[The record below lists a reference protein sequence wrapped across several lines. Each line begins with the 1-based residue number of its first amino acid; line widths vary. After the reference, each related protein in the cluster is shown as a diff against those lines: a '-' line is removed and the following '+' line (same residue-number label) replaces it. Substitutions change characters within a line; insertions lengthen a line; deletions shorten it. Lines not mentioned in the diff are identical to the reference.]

1 MQHNFNS
8 GSESPAFQLGGAIT
22 LKHIDGDSQGLN
34 RPEQLKNQIPVTQ
47 NQNFGSQERQA
58 LIINAQSSA
67 QANLMATHPHQF
79 NTPSNCYQAV
89 NINYTRD
96 SVPKNDTNT
105 EINPLSQNSYDLT
118 APLHS
123 NTPGPPI

>member
-22 LKHIDGDSQGLN
+22 LKNIEAENHGLN
-34 RPEQLKNQIPVTQ
+34 RPEQVKNQIPVVQ

-67 QANLMATHPHQF
+67 QANLIATHSHQF

-105 EINPLSQNSYDLT
+105 DINPLS
-118 APLHS
+118 
-123 NTPGPPI
+123 